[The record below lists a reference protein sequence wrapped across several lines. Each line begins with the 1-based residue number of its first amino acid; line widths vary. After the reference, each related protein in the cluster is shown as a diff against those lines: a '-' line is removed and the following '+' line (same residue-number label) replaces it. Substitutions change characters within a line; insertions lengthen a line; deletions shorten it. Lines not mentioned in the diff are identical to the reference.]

1 MISGEILK
9 LRGSYLHGSHCII
22 CKQNSLVCLEHRELG
37 KIREKRRKFGSD
49 STCSLQNLG
58 NDENAF
64 FFFFQLQS
72 WKTDTS

>member
-9 LRGSYLHGSHCII
+9 IRGSYLHGLHCII
-22 CKQNSLVCLEHRELG
+22 CKQNSRVCLEHRELG

-49 STCSLQNLG
+49 STCFLHNLG
-58 NDENAF
+58 NNENA

-72 WKTDTS
+72 WKTDTL